1 MKRFLAG
8 VIILFGALVANAAD
22 LLPIEQKVSEAVKSP
37 QITVVHFW
45 ATWCPNCKAEL
56 SNNGWSDFVAANPEV
71 NFIFISTWDDKPP
84 GPGLEKYGLGP
95 QKNLLILQHPNPS
108 RKTEDKMSSFM
119 GLPVSWI
126 PSTWIFKEGK
136 LRYAMNYGEL
146 HFPML
151 QQLVQDS
158 SDKWKH

>member
-8 VIILFGALVANAAD
+8 IIFLVGALVANAAG
-22 LLPIEQKVSEAVKSP
+22 LLPIEQKVSEAVKSS

-84 GPGLEKYGLGP
+84 GPGLEKYGLGT

-108 RKTEDKMSSFM
+108 RKTEDKMTTFM

-126 PSTWIFKEGK
+126 PSTWIFREGQ

>member
-8 VIILFGALVANAAD
+8 IIFLFGALVANAAG

-56 SNNGWSDFVAANPEV
+56 SNNGWSDFIAANPEV
-71 NFIFISTWDDKPP
+71 NFIFVSTWDVNPP
-84 GPGLEKYGLGP
+84 GPALEKYGLGA
-95 QKNLLILQHPNPS
+95 QKNLLVLQHPNTS
-108 RKTEDKMSSFM
+108 RKTEDKMTTFM

-126 PSTWIFKEGK
+126 PSTWIFREGQ